1 MQATATRFPLNVD
14 AQDLPTISQSTFDFY
29 VLAAGYM
36 QTGGVPLTVS
46 HLGTSQRLSSQLFQ
60 DNQL

>member
-1 MQATATRFPLNVD
+1 MQATATRFPFNVD

-46 HLGTSQRLSSQLFQ
+46 HLGTIRLSSQLFQ